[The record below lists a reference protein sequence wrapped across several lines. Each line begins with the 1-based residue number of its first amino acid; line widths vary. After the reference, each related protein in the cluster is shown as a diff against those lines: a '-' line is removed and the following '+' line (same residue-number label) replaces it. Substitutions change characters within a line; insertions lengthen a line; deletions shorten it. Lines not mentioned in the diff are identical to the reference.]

1 MHAMARDKT
10 TGRAPGTHRPRGA
23 ATTMP
28 DYAPQLA
35 TLVAAAPDSDEW
47 LHETKYDGFRTGLII
62 DRGRARLLTRN
73 GLDWSARFPD
83 LVDAALRLPVSS
95 ALLDGEVALELPDGR
110 TSFQGLQNTG
120 RRKGALT
127 CFLFDIHWL
136 DGEDLTSLPL
146 EERKARLEPLL
157 ARRRKSPFRYST
169 HVIGDGTRVHAE
181 ACRARM
187 EGIISKRRDA
197 PVTPG
202 RSRAWVKVKCVG
214 RQEFVIGGFTDPQG
228 AREGLGALLIGHH
241 EDGRLVWAGKV
252 GTGFTTRSARELR
265 TRLDQLVQET
275 SPFTPP
281 PRGAAGAHWV
291 RPELVAEVAFTEWTE
306 GGKIRHPSFQGL
318 REDKP
323 AKSVVRERAALPAS
337 TARATSIR
345 AAAPARS
352 TAGPALRAR
361 PVSGRADRRAA
372 AAAPTVIRGI
382 SISNPQREMYPGE
395 GITKLD
401 LVRYVAAIGDW
412 MLPHVAGR
420 PLTLVFCPDGIG
432 GECAYL
438 KHGKSWGPK
447 TLRRV
452 KLREKTKVGEYM
464 VADTIEGLVSIMQMN
479 WLEVHTWN
487 STIGH
492 VEYPDR
498 VVIDLDPGPDVPWK
512 DVVAAA
518 RETRT
523 VLADAGLESW
533 PKTTGGRGLHV
544 VAPLAPGASWREGLA
559 FTQGIAESLVQESP
573 ARYTTAFS
581 KAGRDA
587 LILVDVMRNNRA
599 STVVAAYSPRARA
612 GAPVSTPLS
621 WDELSARR
629 PPDRFTVRTVP
640 RRLARLG
647 ADPWQGYWTATQRLP
662 GR

>member
-1 MHAMARDKT
+1 
-10 TGRAPGTHRPRGA
+10 
-23 ATTMP
+23 MP

-35 TLVAAAPDSDEW
+35 TLVAAAPDSDDW
-47 LHETKYDGFRTGLII
+47 LHETKYDGFRMGLII
-62 DRGRARLLTRN
+62 DKGRARLLTRN
-73 GLDWSARFPD
+73 GLDWSARFPE

-110 TSFQGLQNTG
+110 TSFQDLQNTG

-157 ARRRKSPFRYST
+157 AARRKSPFRYST
-169 HVIGDGTRVHAE
+169 HVIGHGARMHAD

-241 EDGRLVWAGKV
+241 QDGRLVWAGKV
-252 GTGFTTRSARELR
+252 GTGFTVQTARELR
-265 TRLDQLVQET
+265 ARLDPLIRQT
-275 SPFTPP
+275 SAFTPA
-281 PRGAAGAHWV
+281 PRGVGGAHWV
-291 RPELVAEVAFTEWTE
+291 RPVLVAEVAFTEWTE

-318 REDKP
+318 RDDKP
-323 AKSVVRERAALPAS
+323 AKSVVRERPADDASGRTDTTPAAPPVTAGRSVS
-337 TARATSIR
+337 TARATSIP
-345 AAAPARS
+345 AAAPPRS
-352 TAGPALRAR
+352 TVRPALRSR
-361 PVSGRADRRAA
+361 PVSVRPERRATT
-372 AAAPTVIRGI
+372 AAPVVIRGV
-382 SISNPQREMYPGE
+382 SISNPQREMFPGE

-401 LVRYVAAIGDW
+401 LVRYVDTVGDW

-420 PLTLVFCPDGIG
+420 PLSLVYCPEGIG

-438 KHGKSWGPK
+438 KHGRTGGPK

-452 KLREKTKVGEYM
+452 KLREKTKIGEYM
-464 VADTIEGLVSIMQMN
+464 VADTVEGLVSVMQMN

-487 STIGH
+487 STTEH
-492 VEYPDR
+492 LEHPDR
-498 VVIDLDPGPDVPWK
+498 LVVDLDPGPDVPWK

-518 RETRT
+518 RETRA

-533 PKTTGGRGLHV
+533 VKTTGGRGLHV
-544 VAPLAPGASWREGLA
+544 VVPLVPKAPWRAGLA
-559 FTQGIAESLVQESP
+559 FTQGIAESLVQARP
-573 ARYTTAFS
+573 TRYTTALLE
-581 KAGRDA
+581 GRA
-587 LILVDVMRNNRA
+587 
-599 STVVAAYSPRARA
+599 
-612 GAPVSTPLS
+612 
-621 WDELSARR
+621 
-629 PPDRFTVRTVP
+629 
-640 RRLARLG
+640 
-647 ADPWQGYWTATQRLP
+647 
-662 GR
+662 